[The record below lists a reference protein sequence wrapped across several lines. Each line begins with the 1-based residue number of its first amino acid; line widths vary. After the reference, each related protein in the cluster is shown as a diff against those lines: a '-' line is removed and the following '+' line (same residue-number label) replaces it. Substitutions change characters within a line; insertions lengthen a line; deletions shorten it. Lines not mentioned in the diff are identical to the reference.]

1 MRSRAPVLQRR
12 GCAGSRIRNQAMA
25 AYPSCGVVS
34 EPKRSTGRL
43 EQNLMNQNKWDIRYL
58 EMAALVAS
66 WSKDPRAKVG
76 AVVVRNNR
84 VVATGFNGL
93 PSEVL
98 DNEERLTDKKMKLEM
113 TVHAEENALI
123 VAGRNAEGA
132 TIYVHGK
139 PVCARCAGSII
150 QARIQRVVA
159 MHPEMDDNKKSFW
172 RKVGLI
178 ALRMLGESGIQFHA
192 KVLGPR
198 ESIKD
203 SATNGS
209 RETQTVPGIVTELPT
224 NHLDG
229 GRSRT
234 NTNGHKGENAV
245 GSRGAV
251 RRDTGVVDG

>member
-1 MRSRAPVLQRR
+1 
-12 GCAGSRIRNQAMA
+12 
-25 AYPSCGVVS
+25 
-34 EPKRSTGRL
+34 
-43 EQNLMNQNKWDIRYL
+43 MNQDKWDERYL

-98 DNEERLTDKKMKLEM
+98 DNEERLMDKQIKLEM

-159 MHPEMDDNKKSFW
+159 MHPEMSDSKKSVW

-178 ALRMLGESGIQFHA
+178 ALAMLGEAGIQFHA
-192 KVLGPR
+192 KVIRSHKHQPEAIGNDNA
-198 ESIKD
+198 ESE
-203 SATNGS
+203 A
-209 RETQTVPGIVTELPT
+209 RP
-224 NHLDG
+224 
-229 GRSRT
+229 
-234 NTNGHKGENAV
+234 A
-245 GSRGAV
+245 A
-251 RRDTGVVDG
+251 

>member
-1 MRSRAPVLQRR
+1 
-12 GCAGSRIRNQAMA
+12 
-25 AYPSCGVVS
+25 
-34 EPKRSTGRL
+34 
-43 EQNLMNQNKWDIRYL
+43 MNQDKWDERYL

-98 DNEERLTDKKMKLEM
+98 DNEERLMDKKMKLEM

-150 QARIQRVVA
+150 QARVERVVA
-159 MHPEMDDNKKSFW
+159 MHPEMEDNKRSFW

-178 ALRMLGESGIQFHA
+178 ALSMLGEAGIQFHA
-192 KVLGPR
+192 KILK
-198 ESIKD
+198 S
-203 SATNGS
+203 
-209 RETQTVPGIVTELPT
+209 
-224 NHLDG
+224 
-229 GRSRT
+229 
-234 NTNGHKGENAV
+234 HKYQMNAV
-245 GSRGAV
+245 GNGNADADDRLGDVAKLLA
-251 RRDTGVVDG
+251 DHLAL

>member
-1 MRSRAPVLQRR
+1 M
-12 GCAGSRIRNQAMA
+12 NQA
-25 AYPSCGVVS
+25 
-34 EPKRSTGRL
+34 
-43 EQNLMNQNKWDIRYL
+43 KWDERYL

-98 DNEERLTDKKMKLEM
+98 DNEERLTDKKIKLEM

-150 QARIQRVVA
+150 QARIERVVA
-159 MHPEMDDNKKSFW
+159 MHPEMEQNKRSFW

-178 ALRMLGESGIQFHA
+178 ALTMLAETGIQFHA
-192 KVLGPR
+192 KIFRSNKYHTEEIG
-198 ESIKD
+198 
-203 SATNGS
+203 NGS
-209 RETQTVPGIVTELPT
+209 AESGVRSSNTANGPTDHPEL
-224 NHLDG
+224 
-229 GRSRT
+229 
-234 NTNGHKGENAV
+234 
-245 GSRGAV
+245 
-251 RRDTGVVDG
+251 